1 MPRYSKDQK
10 IEAYKWIVEY
20 DRLYEMDPQAGPIM
34 SNGRE
39 FGSLTRAMTDMQI
52 RLTNGCQQR
61 RRAVN
66 RWFGY
71 EEKSREGQE
80 WFAQLKAAAD
90 EGTVR

>member
-20 DRLYEMDPQAGPIM
+20 DRLYEMDLQTGPIM

-39 FGSLTRAMTDMQI
+39 FKSPWAAMVEMQV

-71 EEKSREGQE
+71 EEKDRRGHE
-80 WFAQLKAAAD
+80 WFAKLKAAAD
-90 EGTVR
+90 EGAVR